1 MDNNKTVTAYSKGNG
16 GRAILLFLLFSIAIL
31 NFMSSGYSAFV
42 AVICIPAIALVGYFL
57 FSKKMAM
64 FYTLFIVNTIIMFI
78 ERHFHLPVPV
88 SMINE
93 LFELMLIGMVI
104 IDHWRFHL
112 SRLINLMFLCAIL
125 WVLFCCIEIF
135 NDQCGLG
142 IDVYRWYTGARL
154 MSMQI
159 LYAFVVTTLFIDT
172 PKKIMTLLF
181 IWAVFIIFAAIWLWK
196 QKNIGLTE
204 AESRFLW
211 SSPAHIMGGKLRY
224 FSCFTDA
231 ANFGIHTAV
240 ASAAFLII
248 AITMKVTRIRIFFA
262 IAGCIGIW
270 AFFGSGTRTALFCF
284 IATIMVFIVL
294 SRNKKIILSV
304 SVLFLVFL
312 YILAFTKIGDGNQNI
327 RRMRTAFDK
336 NDASLGVREQ
346 NKATLRKYMV
356 DAPWG
361 VGIGLESSDV
371 PAFNKFK
378 LITQVPPDSEY
389 VYIWVRTGVV
399 GITVF
404 CILNAVMFLGA
415 CWIVFFRLKNISIRG
430 VGAAYT
436 AAFIGMHLGGYA
448 NQILMQFPNVL
459 IYYGGLATVY
469 LLPYIENEWNDWEA
483 KLLAEQEERRRLKLE
498 KKRAS
503 RV

>member
-1 MDNNKTVTAYSKGNG
+1 MDNSNTVTTYSKGNG

-88 SMINE
+88 SLINE
-93 LFELMLIGMVI
+93 LFELMLIGMVLV
-104 IDHWRFHL
+104 DHWRFHL
-112 SRLINLMFLCAIL
+112 SRLINVMFLCAIV
-125 WVLFCCIEIF
+125 WVMFCCIEIF

-181 IWAVFIIFAAIWLWK
+181 IWAVFIVFAAIWLWK

-211 SSPAHIMGGKLRY
+211 SSPAHIMGGKIRF

-248 AITMKVTRIRIFFA
+248 AATMKVTRIRIFFA
-262 IAGCIGIW
+262 IVGCIGIW
-270 AFFGSGTRTALFCF
+270 AFFGSGTRTAIFCF

-294 SRNKKIILSV
+294 CKNKKLILSV
-304 SVLFLVFL
+304 SAVFLVFL
-312 YILAFTKIGDGNQNI
+312 YILIFTNIGDSNQNI

-336 NDASLGVREQ
+336 EDASLGVREQ

-361 VGIGLESSDV
+361 VGIGLENGDV
-371 PAFNKFK
+371 PPFNKFK

-399 GITVF
+399 GLTVF
-404 CILNAVMFLGA
+404 CIINAVMFLGA
-415 CWIVFFRLKNISIRG
+415 CWIVFFRLKNPSIRG
-430 VGAAYT
+430 VGIAYT

-448 NQILMQFPNVL
+448 NQILLQFPNVL

-469 LLPYIENEWNDWEA
+469 LLPHIENEWNEWEA
-483 KLLAEQEERRRLKLE
+483 KLIAEQEERRRLKLE

>member
-1 MDNNKTVTAYSKGNG
+1 MDNNKTVYSRGNG

-31 NFMSSGYSAFV
+31 NFLSSGYSAFV
-42 AVICIPAIALVGYFL
+42 AVMCIPAIALVGYFL
-57 FSKKMAM
+57 FSRKMAM

-88 SMINE
+88 SLINE
-93 LFELMLIGMVI
+93 LFELMLIGMVLV
-104 IDHWRFHL
+104 DHWRFHL
-112 SRLINLMFLCAIL
+112 SRLINVMFLCAIV
-125 WVLFCCIEIF
+125 WVMFCCIEIF

-181 IWAVFIIFAAIWLWK
+181 IWAVFIVFAAIWLWK

-211 SSPAHIMGGKLRY
+211 SSPAHIMGGKIRY

-248 AITMKVTRIRIFFA
+248 AATMKVTRIRIFFA
-262 IAGCIGIW
+262 IVGCIGIW
-270 AFFGSGTRTALFCF
+270 AFFGSGTRTAMFCF

-294 SRNKKIILSV
+294 CKNKKLILSV
-304 SVLFLVFL
+304 SAVFLVFL
-312 YILAFTKIGDGNQNI
+312 YILIFTNIGDSNQNI

-336 NDASLGVREQ
+336 EDASLGVREQ

-361 VGIGLESSDV
+361 VGIGLENGDV
-371 PAFNKFK
+371 PPFNKFK

-399 GITVF
+399 GLTVF
-404 CILNAVMFLGA
+404 CIINAVMFLGA
-415 CWIVFFRLKNISIRG
+415 CWIVFFRLKNPSIRG
-430 VGAAYT
+430 VGIAYT

-448 NQILMQFPNVL
+448 NQILLQFPNVL

-469 LLPYIENEWNDWEA
+469 LLPHIENEWKEWEA
-483 KLLAEQEERRRLKLE
+483 KLIAEQEERRRLKQE

>member
-1 MDNNKTVTAYSKGNG
+1 MENNKTVYSRENG

-31 NFMSSGYSAFV
+31 NFLSSGYSAFV
-42 AVICIPAIALVGYFL
+42 AVMCIPAIALVGYFL
-57 FSKKMAM
+57 FSRKMAM

-88 SMINE
+88 SLINE
-93 LFELMLIGMVI
+93 LFELMLIGMVLV
-104 IDHWRFHL
+104 DHWRFHL
-112 SRLINLMFLCAIL
+112 SRLINVMFLCAIV
-125 WVLFCCIEIF
+125 WVMFCCIEIF

-181 IWAVFIIFAAIWLWK
+181 IWAVFIVFAAIWLWK

-211 SSPAHIMGGKLRY
+211 SSPAHIMGGKIRY

-248 AITMKVTRIRIFFA
+248 AATMKVTRIRIFFA
-262 IAGCIGIW
+262 IVGCIGIW
-270 AFFGSGTRTALFCF
+270 AFFGSGTRTAMFCF

-294 SRNKKIILSV
+294 CKNKKLILSV
-304 SVLFLVFL
+304 SAVFLVFL
-312 YILAFTKIGDGNQNI
+312 YILIFTNIGDSNQNI

-336 NDASLGVREQ
+336 EDASLGVREQ

-361 VGIGLESSDV
+361 VGIGLENGDV
-371 PAFNKFK
+371 PPFNKFK

-399 GITVF
+399 GLTVF
-404 CILNAVMFLGA
+404 CIINAVMFLGA
-415 CWIVFFRLKNISIRG
+415 CWIVFFRLKNPSIRG
-430 VGAAYT
+430 VGIAYT

-448 NQILMQFPNVL
+448 NQILLQFPNVL

-469 LLPYIENEWNDWEA
+469 LLPHIENEWNEWEA
-483 KLLAEQEERRRLKLE
+483 KLIAEQEERRRLKLE

>member
-1 MDNNKTVTAYSKGNG
+1 MENNKTVYSRENG

-31 NFMSSGYSAFV
+31 NFLSSGYSAFI
-42 AVICIPAIALVGYFL
+42 AVMCIPAIALVGYFM

-64 FYTLFIVNTIIMFI
+64 FYTLFIINTVVMFI

-93 LFELMLIGMVI
+93 LFELMLIGMVL

-112 SRLINLMFLCAIL
+112 TRLINLMFLCAIL
-125 WVLFCCIEIF
+125 WCLFCCIEIF

-159 LYAFVVTTLFIDT
+159 LYAFVVVTLFIDT
-172 PKKIMTLLF
+172 PKKIMTIFF
-181 IWAVFIIFAAIWLWK
+181 IWAVFIVFAAIWLWK

-211 SSPAHIMGGKLRY
+211 SSPAHIMGGKIRY

-240 ASAAFLII
+240 ASAVFLIL
-248 AITMKVTRIRIFFA
+248 AATMKVTRIRIFFA
-262 IAGCIGIW
+262 VVGCIGIW

-284 IATIMVFIVL
+284 LATIMVFVVL
-294 SRNKKIILSV
+294 CRNKKLILTV
-304 SVLFLVFL
+304 SAMFLVFL

-336 NDASLGVREQ
+336 EDASLGVREQ

-361 VGIGLESSDV
+361 VGIGLENGDV
-371 PAFNKFK
+371 PPFNKFK

-389 VYIWVRTGVV
+389 VDIWVRTGVV
-399 GITVF
+399 GLTIF

-415 CWIVFFRLKNISIRG
+415 CWIVFLRLKSQSIRG
-430 VGAAYT
+430 VGIAYT

-459 IYYGGLATVY
+459 IFYGGLATVY
-469 LLPYIENEWNDWEA
+469 LLPHIENEWKEWEA
-483 KLLAEQEERRRLKLE
+483 KLIAEQEERRRLKQE

>member
-1 MDNNKTVTAYSKGNG
+1 MDNNKTVYSRGNG

-31 NFMSSGYSAFV
+31 NFLSSGYSAFV
-42 AVICIPAIALVGYFL
+42 AVMCIPAIALVGYFL
-57 FSKKMAM
+57 FSRKMAM

-88 SMINE
+88 SLINE
-93 LFELMLIGMVI
+93 LFELMLIGMVLV
-104 IDHWRFHL
+104 DHWRFHL
-112 SRLINLMFLCAIL
+112 SRLINVMFLCAIV
-125 WVLFCCIEIF
+125 WVMFCCIEIF

-142 IDVYRWYTGARL
+142 IDVYRCYTGARL

-181 IWAVFIIFAAIWLWK
+181 IWAVFIVFAAIWLWK

-211 SSPAHIMGGKLRY
+211 SSPAHIMGGKIRY

-248 AITMKVTRIRIFFA
+248 AATMKVTRIRIFFA
-262 IAGCIGIW
+262 IVGCIGIW
-270 AFFGSGTRTALFCF
+270 AFFGSGTRTAMFCF

-294 SRNKKIILSV
+294 CKNKKLILSV
-304 SVLFLVFL
+304 SAVFLVFL
-312 YILAFTKIGDGNQNI
+312 YILIFTNIGDSNQNI

-336 NDASLGVREQ
+336 EDASLGVREQ

-361 VGIGLESSDV
+361 VGIGLENGDV
-371 PAFNKFK
+371 PPFNKFK

-399 GITVF
+399 GLTVF
-404 CILNAVMFLGA
+404 CIINAVMFLGA
-415 CWIVFFRLKNISIRG
+415 CWIVFFRLKNPSIRG
-430 VGAAYT
+430 VGIAYT

-448 NQILMQFPNVL
+448 NQILLQFPNVL

-469 LLPYIENEWNDWEA
+469 LLPHIENEWNEWEA
-483 KLLAEQEERRRLKLE
+483 KLIAEQEERRRLKLE

>member
-1 MDNNKTVTAYSKGNG
+1 MDNNKTVYSRGNG

-31 NFMSSGYSAFV
+31 NFLSSGYSAFV
-42 AVICIPAIALVGYFL
+42 AVMCIPAIALVGYFL
-57 FSKKMAM
+57 FSRKMAM
-64 FYTLFIVNTIIMFI
+64 FYTLFIVNTIIRFI

-88 SMINE
+88 SLINE
-93 LFELMLIGMVI
+93 LFELMLIGMVLV
-104 IDHWRFHL
+104 DHWRFHL
-112 SRLINLMFLCAIL
+112 SRLINVMFLCAIV
-125 WVLFCCIEIF
+125 WVMFCCIEIF

-181 IWAVFIIFAAIWLWK
+181 IWAVFIVFAAIWLWK

-211 SSPAHIMGGKLRY
+211 SSPAHIMGGKIRY

-248 AITMKVTRIRIFFA
+248 AATMKVTRIRIFFA
-262 IAGCIGIW
+262 IVGCIGIC
-270 AFFGSGTRTALFCF
+270 AFFGSGTRTAMFCF

-294 SRNKKIILSV
+294 CKNKKLILSV
-304 SVLFLVFL
+304 SAVFLVFL
-312 YILAFTKIGDGNQNI
+312 YILIFTNIGDSNQNI

-336 NDASLGVREQ
+336 EDASLGVREQ

-361 VGIGLESSDV
+361 VGIGLENGDV
-371 PAFNKFK
+371 PPFNKFK

-399 GITVF
+399 GLTVF
-404 CILNAVMFLGA
+404 CIINAVMFLGA
-415 CWIVFFRLKNISIRG
+415 CWIVFFRLKNPSIRG
-430 VGAAYT
+430 VGIAYT

-448 NQILMQFPNVL
+448 NQILLQFPNVL

-469 LLPYIENEWNDWEA
+469 LLPHIENEWNEWEA
-483 KLLAEQEERRRLKLE
+483 KLIAEQEERRRLKLE

>member
-1 MDNNKTVTAYSKGNG
+1 MDNNKTVYSRGNG

-31 NFMSSGYSAFV
+31 NFLSSGYSAFV
-42 AVICIPAIALVGYFL
+42 AVMCIPAIALVGYFL
-57 FSKKMAM
+57 FSRKMAM

-88 SMINE
+88 SLINE
-93 LFELMLIGMVI
+93 LFELMLIGMVLV
-104 IDHWRFHL
+104 DHWRFHL
-112 SRLINLMFLCAIL
+112 SRLINVMFLCAIV
-125 WVLFCCIEIF
+125 WVMFCCIEIF

-181 IWAVFIIFAAIWLWK
+181 IWAVFIVFAAIWLWK

-211 SSPAHIMGGKLRY
+211 SSPAHIMGGKIRY

-248 AITMKVTRIRIFFA
+248 AATMKVTRIRIFFA
-262 IAGCIGIW
+262 IVGCIGIW
-270 AFFGSGTRTALFCF
+270 AFFGSGTRTAIFCF

-294 SRNKKIILSV
+294 CKNKKLILSV
-304 SVLFLVFL
+304 SAVFLVFL
-312 YILAFTKIGDGNQNI
+312 YILIFTNIGDSNQNI

-336 NDASLGVREQ
+336 EDASLGVREQ

-361 VGIGLESSDV
+361 VGIGLENGDV
-371 PAFNKFK
+371 PPRNKVK
-378 LITQVPPDSEY
+378 LITQVAPDSEY

-399 GITVF
+399 GLTVF
-404 CILNAVMFLGA
+404 CIINAVMFLGA
-415 CWIVFFRLKNISIRG
+415 CWIVFFRLKNPSIRG
-430 VGAAYT
+430 VGIAYT

-448 NQILMQFPNVL
+448 NQILLQFPNVL

-469 LLPYIENEWNDWEA
+469 LLPHIENEWNEWEA
-483 KLLAEQEERRRLKLE
+483 KLIAEQEERRRLKLE

>member
-1 MDNNKTVTAYSKGNG
+1 MDNNKTVYSRGNG

-31 NFMSSGYSAFV
+31 NFLSSGYSAFV
-42 AVICIPAIALVGYFL
+42 AVMCIPAIALVGYFL
-57 FSKKMAM
+57 FSRKMAM

-88 SMINE
+88 SLINE
-93 LFELMLIGMVI
+93 LFELMLIGMVLV
-104 IDHWRFHL
+104 DHWRFHL
-112 SRLINLMFLCAIL
+112 SRLINVMFLCAIV
-125 WVLFCCIEIF
+125 WVMFCCIEIF

-181 IWAVFIIFAAIWLWK
+181 ISAVFIVFAAIWLWK

-211 SSPAHIMGGKLRY
+211 SSPAHIMGGKIRY

-248 AITMKVTRIRIFFA
+248 AVTMKVTRIRIFFA
-262 IAGCIGIW
+262 IVGCIGIW
-270 AFFGSGTRTALFCF
+270 AFFGSGTRTAIFCF

-294 SRNKKIILSV
+294 CKNKKLILSV
-304 SVLFLVFL
+304 SAVFLVFL
-312 YILAFTKIGDGNQNI
+312 YILIFTNIGDSNQNI

-336 NDASLGVREQ
+336 EDASLGVREQ

-361 VGIGLESSDV
+361 VGIGLENGDV
-371 PAFNKFK
+371 PPFNKFK

-399 GITVF
+399 GLTVF
-404 CILNAVMFLGA
+404 CIINAVMFLGA
-415 CWIVFFRLKNISIRG
+415 CWIVFFRLKNPSIRG
-430 VGAAYT
+430 VGIAYT

-448 NQILMQFPNVL
+448 NQILLQFPNVL

-469 LLPYIENEWNDWEA
+469 LLPHIENEWNEWEA
-483 KLLAEQEERRRLKLE
+483 KLIAEQEERRRLKLE

>member
-1 MDNNKTVTAYSKGNG
+1 MDNNKTVYSRGNG

-31 NFMSSGYSAFV
+31 NFLSSGYSAFV
-42 AVICIPAIALVGYFL
+42 AVMCIPAIALVGYFL
-57 FSKKMAM
+57 FSRKMAM
-64 FYTLFIVNTIIMFI
+64 FYTLFIVNTVVMFI
-78 ERHFHLPVPV
+78 ARHFHLPVPV
-88 SMINE
+88 SLINE
-93 LFELMLIGMVI
+93 LFELMLIGMVLV
-104 IDHWRFHL
+104 DHWRFHL
-112 SRLINLMFLCAIL
+112 SRLINVMFLCAIV
-125 WVLFCCIEIF
+125 WVMFCCIEIF

-181 IWAVFIIFAAIWLWK
+181 IWAVFIVFAAIWLWK

-211 SSPAHIMGGKLRY
+211 SSPAHIMGGKIRY

-248 AITMKVTRIRIFFA
+248 AVTMKVTRIRIFFA
-262 IAGCIGIW
+262 IVGCIGIW
-270 AFFGSGTRTALFCF
+270 AFFGSGTRTAIFCF

-294 SRNKKIILSV
+294 CKNKKLILSV
-304 SVLFLVFL
+304 SAVFLVFL
-312 YILAFTKIGDGNQNI
+312 YILIFTNIGDSNQNI

-336 NDASLGVREQ
+336 EDASLGVREQ

-361 VGIGLESSDV
+361 VGIGLENGDV
-371 PAFNKFK
+371 PPFNKFK

-399 GITVF
+399 GLTVF
-404 CILNAVMFLGA
+404 CIINAVMFLGA
-415 CWIVFFRLKNISIRG
+415 CWIVFFRLKNPSIRG
-430 VGAAYT
+430 VGIAYT
-436 AAFIGMHLGGYA
+436 AAFIGMHLGGCA
-448 NQILMQFPNVL
+448 I
-459 IYYGGLATVY
+459 
-469 LLPYIENEWNDWEA
+469 
-483 KLLAEQEERRRLKLE
+483 
-498 KKRAS
+498 
-503 RV
+503 

>member
-1 MDNNKTVTAYSKGNG
+1 MDNNKTVYSRGNG

-31 NFMSSGYSAFV
+31 NFLSSGYSAFV
-42 AVICIPAIALVGYFL
+42 AVMCIPAIALVGYFL
-57 FSKKMAM
+57 FSRKMAM

-78 ERHFHLPVPV
+78 ERHFNLPVPV
-88 SMINE
+88 SLINE
-93 LFELMLIGMVI
+93 LFELMLIGMVLV
-104 IDHWRFHL
+104 DHWRFHL
-112 SRLINLMFLCAIL
+112 SRLINVMFLCAIV
-125 WVLFCCIEIF
+125 WVMFCCIEIF

-181 IWAVFIIFAAIWLWK
+181 IWAVFIVFAAIWLWK

-211 SSPAHIMGGKLRY
+211 SSPAHIMGGKIRF
-224 FSCFTDA
+224 FSSFTDA

-248 AITMKVTRIRIFFA
+248 AATMKVTRIRIFFA
-262 IAGCIGIW
+262 IVGCIGIW
-270 AFFGSGTRTALFCF
+270 AFFGSGTRTAMFCF

-294 SRNKKIILSV
+294 CKNKKLILSV
-304 SVLFLVFL
+304 SAVFLVFL
-312 YILAFTKIGDGNQNI
+312 YILIFTNIGDSNQNI
-327 RRMRTAFDK
+327 RRIRTAFDK
-336 NDASLGVREQ
+336 EDASLGVREQ

-361 VGIGLESSDV
+361 VGIGLENGDV
-371 PAFNKFK
+371 PPFNKFK

-399 GITVF
+399 GLTVF
-404 CILNAVMFLGA
+404 CIINAVMFLGA
-415 CWIVFFRLKNISIRG
+415 CWIVFFRLKNPSIRG
-430 VGAAYT
+430 VGIAYT

-448 NQILMQFPNVL
+448 NQILLQFPNVL

-469 LLPYIENEWNDWEA
+469 LLPHIENEWNEWEA
-483 KLLAEQEERRRLKLE
+483 KLIAEQEERRRLKLE

>member
-1 MDNNKTVTAYSKGNG
+1 MDNNKTVYSRGNG
-16 GRAILLFLLFSIAIL
+16 GRAILRFLLFSIAIL
-31 NFMSSGYSAFV
+31 NFLSSGYSAFV
-42 AVICIPAIALVGYFL
+42 AVMCIPAIALVGYFM
-57 FSKKMAM
+57 FSRKMAM
-64 FYTLFIVNTIIMFI
+64 FYTLFIVNTVVMFI

-88 SMINE
+88 SLINE
-93 LFELMLIGMVI
+93 LFELMLIGMVLV
-104 IDHWRFHL
+104 DHWRFHL
-112 SRLINLMFLCAIL
+112 SRLINVMFLCAIV
-125 WVLFCCIEIF
+125 WVMFCCIEIF

-181 IWAVFIIFAAIWLWK
+181 IWAVFIVFAAIWLWK

-211 SSPAHIMGGKLRY
+211 SSPAHIMGGKIRY

-248 AITMKVTRIRIFFA
+248 AATMKVTRIRIFFA
-262 IAGCIGIW
+262 IVGCIGIW
-270 AFFGSGTRTALFCF
+270 AFFGSGTRTAMFCF

-294 SRNKKIILSV
+294 CKNKKLILSV
-304 SVLFLVFL
+304 SAVFLVFL
-312 YILAFTKIGDGNQNI
+312 YILIFTNIGDSNQNI

-336 NDASLGVREQ
+336 EDASLGVREQ

-361 VGIGLESSDV
+361 VGIGLENGDV
-371 PAFNKFK
+371 PPFNKFK

-399 GITVF
+399 GLTVF
-404 CILNAVMFLGA
+404 CIINAVMFLGA
-415 CWIVFFRLKNISIRG
+415 CWIVFFRLKNPSIRG
-430 VGAAYT
+430 VGIAYT

-448 NQILMQFPNVL
+448 NQILLQFPTVL

-469 LLPYIENEWNDWEA
+469 LLPHIENEWNEWEA
-483 KLLAEQEERRRLKLE
+483 KLIAEQEEHRRLKLE

>member
-1 MDNNKTVTAYSKGNG
+1 M
-16 GRAILLFLLFSIAIL
+16 
-31 NFMSSGYSAFV
+31 
-42 AVICIPAIALVGYFL
+42 
-57 FSKKMAM
+57 
-64 FYTLFIVNTIIMFI
+64 
-78 ERHFHLPVPV
+78 
-88 SMINE
+88 
-93 LFELMLIGMVI
+93 
-104 IDHWRFHL
+104 
-112 SRLINLMFLCAIL
+112 
-125 WVLFCCIEIF
+125 
-135 NDQCGLG
+135 
-142 IDVYRWYTGARL
+142 
-154 MSMQI
+154 
-159 LYAFVVTTLFIDT
+159 
-172 PKKIMTLLF
+172 
-181 IWAVFIIFAAIWLWK
+181 
-196 QKNIGLTE
+196 
-204 AESRFLW
+204 
-211 SSPAHIMGGKLRY
+211 
-224 FSCFTDA
+224 
-231 ANFGIHTAV
+231 
-240 ASAAFLII
+240 
-248 AITMKVTRIRIFFA
+248 
-262 IAGCIGIW
+262 
-270 AFFGSGTRTALFCF
+270 
-284 IATIMVFIVL
+284 
-294 SRNKKIILSV
+294 
-304 SVLFLVFL
+304 
-312 YILAFTKIGDGNQNI
+312 
-327 RRMRTAFDK
+327 
-336 NDASLGVREQ
+336 GVREM

-430 VGAAYT
+430 VGIAYT

-469 LLPYIENEWNDWEA
+469 LLPHIENEWNEWEA

>member
-1 MDNNKTVTAYSKGNG
+1 MENNKTVYSRGNG

-31 NFMSSGYSAFV
+31 NFLSSGYSAFV
-42 AVICIPAIALVGYFL
+42 AVMCIPAIALVGYFL
-57 FSKKMAM
+57 FSRKMAM

-88 SMINE
+88 SLINE
-93 LFELMLIGMVI
+93 LFELMLIGMVL

-112 SRLINLMFLCAIL
+112 SRLINVMFLCAIV
-125 WVLFCCIEIF
+125 WVMFCCIEIF

-181 IWAVFIIFAAIWLWK
+181 IWAVFIVFAAIWLWK

-211 SSPAHIMGGKLRY
+211 SSPAHIMGGKIRY

-248 AITMKVTRIRIFFA
+248 AATMKVTRIRIFFA
-262 IAGCIGIW
+262 IVGCIGMW

-294 SRNKKIILSV
+294 CKNKKLILSV
-304 SVLFLVFL
+304 SAVFLVFL
-312 YILAFTKIGDGNQNI
+312 YILIFTNIGDSNQNI

-336 NDASLGVREQ
+336 EDASLGVREQ

-361 VGIGLESSDV
+361 VGIGLENGDV
-371 PAFNKFK
+371 PPFNKFK

-389 VYIWVRTGVV
+389 VYI
-399 GITVF
+399 
-404 CILNAVMFLGA
+404 L
-415 CWIVFFRLKNISIRG
+415 S
-430 VGAAYT
+430 
-436 AAFIGMHLGGYA
+436 
-448 NQILMQFPNVL
+448 L
-459 IYYGGLATVY
+459 IH
-469 LLPYIENEWNDWEA
+469 I
-483 KLLAEQEERRRLKLE
+483 
-498 KKRAS
+498 
-503 RV
+503 

>member
-1 MDNNKTVTAYSKGNG
+1 MDNNKTVYSRGNG

-31 NFMSSGYSAFV
+31 NFLSSGYSAFV
-42 AVICIPAIALVGYFL
+42 AVMCIPAIALVGYFL
-57 FSKKMAM
+57 FSRKMAM

-88 SMINE
+88 SLINE
-93 LFELMLIGMVI
+93 LFELMLIGMVLV
-104 IDHWRFHL
+104 DHWRFHL
-112 SRLINLMFLCAIL
+112 SRLINVMFLCAIV
-125 WVLFCCIEIF
+125 WVMFCCIEIF

-181 IWAVFIIFAAIWLWK
+181 IWAVFIVFAAIWLWK

-211 SSPAHIMGGKLRY
+211 SSPAHIMGGKIRY

-248 AITMKVTRIRIFFA
+248 AATMKVTRIRIFFA
-262 IAGCIGIW
+262 IVGCIGIW
-270 AFFGSGTRTALFCF
+270 AFFGSGTRTAMFCF
-284 IATIMVFIVL
+284 IATIMVSIVL
-294 SRNKKIILSV
+294 CKNKKLILSV
-304 SVLFLVFL
+304 SAVFLVFL
-312 YILAFTKIGDGNQNI
+312 YILIFTNIGDSNQNI

-336 NDASLGVREQ
+336 EDASLGVREQ

-361 VGIGLESSDV
+361 VGIGLENGDV
-371 PAFNKFK
+371 PPFNKFK

-399 GITVF
+399 GLTVF
-404 CILNAVMFLGA
+404 CIINAVMFLGA
-415 CWIVFFRLKNISIRG
+415 CWIVFFRLKNPSIRG
-430 VGAAYT
+430 VGIAYT

-448 NQILMQFPNVL
+448 NQILLQFPNVL

-469 LLPYIENEWNDWEA
+469 LLPHIENEWNEWEA
-483 KLLAEQEERRRLKLE
+483 KLIAEQEERRRLKLE

>member
-1 MDNNKTVTAYSKGNG
+1 MDNNKTVYSRGNG

-31 NFMSSGYSAFV
+31 NFLSSGYSAFV
-42 AVICIPAIALVGYFL
+42 AVMCIPAIALVGYFL
-57 FSKKMAM
+57 FSRKMAM
-64 FYTLFIVNTIIMFI
+64 FYTLFIVNTVVMFI
-78 ERHFHLPVPV
+78 ERHFYLPVPV
-88 SMINE
+88 SLINE
-93 LFELMLIGMVI
+93 LFELMLIGMVLV
-104 IDHWRFHL
+104 DHWRFHL
-112 SRLINLMFLCAIL
+112 SRLINVMFLCAIV
-125 WVLFCCIEIF
+125 WVMFCCIEIF

-181 IWAVFIIFAAIWLWK
+181 IWAVFIVFAAIWLWK

-211 SSPAHIMGGKLRY
+211 SSPAHIMGGKIRC

-248 AITMKVTRIRIFFA
+248 AATMKVTRIRIFSA
-262 IAGCIGIW
+262 IVACIGIW
-270 AFFGSGTRTALFCF
+270 AFFGSGTRTAIFCF

-294 SRNKKIILSV
+294 CKNKKLILSV
-304 SVLFLVFL
+304 SAVFLVFL
-312 YILAFTKIGDGNQNI
+312 YILIFTNIGDSNQNI

-336 NDASLGVREQ
+336 EDASLGVREQ

-361 VGIGLESSDV
+361 VGIGLENGDV
-371 PAFNKFK
+371 PPFNKFK

-399 GITVF
+399 GLTVF
-404 CILNAVMFLGA
+404 CIINAVMFVGA
-415 CWIVFFRLKNISIRG
+415 CWIVFFRLKNPSIRG
-430 VGAAYT
+430 VGIAYT

-448 NQILMQFPNVL
+448 NQILLQYPNVL

-469 LLPYIENEWNDWEA
+469 LLPHIENEWNEWEA
-483 KLLAEQEERRRLKLE
+483 KLIAEQEERRRLKLE

>member
-1 MDNNKTVTAYSKGNG
+1 MDNNKTVYSRRNG

-31 NFMSSGYSAFV
+31 NFLSSGYSAFV
-42 AVICIPAIALVGYFL
+42 AVMCIPAIALVGYFL
-57 FSKKMAM
+57 FSRKMAM

-88 SMINE
+88 SLINE
-93 LFELMLIGMVI
+93 LFELMLIGMVLV
-104 IDHWRFHL
+104 DHWRFHL
-112 SRLINLMFLCAIL
+112 SRLINVMFLCAIV
-125 WVLFCCIEIF
+125 WVMFCCIEIF

-181 IWAVFIIFAAIWLWK
+181 IWAVFIVFAAIWLWK

-211 SSPAHIMGGKLRY
+211 SSPAHIMGGKIRY

-248 AITMKVTRIRIFFA
+248 AATMKVTRIRIFFA
-262 IAGCIGIW
+262 IVGCIGIW
-270 AFFGSGTRTALFCF
+270 AFFGSGTRTAMFCF

-294 SRNKKIILSV
+294 CKNKKLILSV
-304 SVLFLVFL
+304 SAVFLVFL
-312 YILAFTKIGDGNQNI
+312 YILIFTNIGDSNQNI

-336 NDASLGVREQ
+336 EDASLGVREQ

-361 VGIGLESSDV
+361 VGIGLENGDV
-371 PAFNKFK
+371 PPFNKFK

-399 GITVF
+399 GLTVF
-404 CILNAVMFLGA
+404 CIINAVMFLGA
-415 CWIVFFRLKNISIRG
+415 CWIVFFRLKNPSIRG
-430 VGAAYT
+430 VGIAYT

-448 NQILMQFPNVL
+448 NQILLQFPNVL

-469 LLPYIENEWNDWEA
+469 LLPHIENEWNEWEA
-483 KLLAEQEERRRLKLE
+483 KLIAEQEERRRLKLE

>member
-1 MDNNKTVTAYSKGNG
+1 MDNNKTVYSRGNG

-31 NFMSSGYSAFV
+31 NFLSSGYSAFV
-42 AVICIPAIALVGYFL
+42 AVMCIPAIALVGYFL
-57 FSKKMAM
+57 FSRKMAM

-88 SMINE
+88 SLINE
-93 LFELMLIGMVI
+93 LFELMLIGMVLV
-104 IDHWRFHL
+104 DHWRFHL
-112 SRLINLMFLCAIL
+112 SRLINVMFLCAIV
-125 WVLFCCIEIF
+125 WVMFCCIEIF

-181 IWAVFIIFAAIWLWK
+181 IWAVFIVFAAIWLWK

-211 SSPAHIMGGKLRY
+211 SSPAHIMGGKIRF

-248 AITMKVTRIRIFFA
+248 AATMKVTRIRIFFA
-262 IAGCIGIW
+262 IVGCIGIW
-270 AFFGSGTRTALFCF
+270 AFFGSGTRTAMFCF

-294 SRNKKIILSV
+294 CKNKKLILSV
-304 SVLFLVFL
+304 SAVFLVFL
-312 YILAFTKIGDGNQNI
+312 YILIFTNIGDSNQNI

-336 NDASLGVREQ
+336 EDASLGVREQ

-361 VGIGLESSDV
+361 VGIGLENGDV
-371 PAFNKFK
+371 PPFNKFK

-399 GITVF
+399 GLTVF
-404 CILNAVMFLGA
+404 CIINVVMFLGA
-415 CWIVFFRLKNISIRG
+415 CWIVFFRLKNPSIRG
-430 VGAAYT
+430 VGIAYT

-448 NQILMQFPNVL
+448 NQILLQFPNVL

-469 LLPYIENEWNDWEA
+469 LLPHIENEWNEWEA
-483 KLLAEQEERRRLKLE
+483 KLIAEQEERRRLKLE

>member
-1 MDNNKTVTAYSKGNG
+1 MDNNKTVYSRGNG

-31 NFMSSGYSAFV
+31 NFLSSGYSAFV
-42 AVICIPAIALVGYFL
+42 AVMCIPAIALVGYFL
-57 FSKKMAM
+57 FSRKMAM

-88 SMINE
+88 SLINE
-93 LFELMLIGMVI
+93 LFELMLIGMVLV
-104 IDHWRFHL
+104 DHWRFHL
-112 SRLINLMFLCAIL
+112 SRLINVMFLCAIV
-125 WVLFCCIEIF
+125 WVMFCCIEIF

-181 IWAVFIIFAAIWLWK
+181 IWAVFIVFAAIWLWK

-211 SSPAHIMGGKLRY
+211 SSPAHIMGGKIRY

-248 AITMKVTRIRIFFA
+248 AATMKVTRIRIFFA
-262 IAGCIGIW
+262 IVGFIGIW

-294 SRNKKIILSV
+294 CKNKKLILSV
-304 SVLFLVFL
+304 SAVFLVFL
-312 YILAFTKIGDGNQNI
+312 YILIFTNIGDSNQNI
-327 RRMRTAFDK
+327 RRIRTAFDK
-336 NDASLGVREQ
+336 EDASLGVREQ

-361 VGIGLESSDV
+361 VGIGLENGDV
-371 PAFNKFK
+371 PPFNKFK

-399 GITVF
+399 GLTVF
-404 CILNAVMFLGA
+404 CIINAVMFLGA
-415 CWIVFFRLKNISIRG
+415 CWIVFFRLKNPSIRG
-430 VGAAYT
+430 VGIAYT

-448 NQILMQFPNVL
+448 NQILLQFPNVL

-469 LLPYIENEWNDWEA
+469 LLPHIENEWNEWEA
-483 KLLAEQEERRRLKLE
+483 KLIAEQEERRRLKLE

>member
-1 MDNNKTVTAYSKGNG
+1 MENNKTVYSRENG

-31 NFMSSGYSAFV
+31 NFLSSGYSAFV
-42 AVICIPAIALVGYFL
+42 AVMCIPAIALVGYFM
-57 FSKKMAM
+57 FSRKMAM
-64 FYTLFIVNTIIMFI
+64 FYTLFIVNTVVMFI

-88 SMINE
+88 SLINE
-93 LFELMLIGMVI
+93 LFELMLIGMVL

-112 SRLINLMFLCAIL
+112 SRLINVMFLCAIV
-125 WVLFCCIEIF
+125 WVMFCCIEIF

-181 IWAVFIIFAAIWLWK
+181 IWAVFIVFAAIWLWK

-211 SSPAHIMGGKLRY
+211 SSPAHIMGGKIRY

-248 AITMKVTRIRIFFA
+248 AATMKVTRIRIFFA
-262 IAGCIGIW
+262 IVGCIGMW

-294 SRNKKIILSV
+294 CKNKKLILSV
-304 SVLFLVFL
+304 SAVFLVFL
-312 YILAFTKIGDGNQNI
+312 YILIFTNIGDSNQNI

-336 NDASLGVREQ
+336 EDASLGVREQ

-361 VGIGLESSDV
+361 VGIGLENGDV
-371 PAFNKFK
+371 PPFNKFK

-399 GITVF
+399 GLTVF
-404 CILNAVMFLGA
+404 CIINAVMFLGA
-415 CWIVFFRLKNISIRG
+415 CWIVFFRLKNPSIRG
-430 VGAAYT
+430 VGIAYT

-448 NQILMQFPNVL
+448 NQILLQFPNVL

-469 LLPYIENEWNDWEA
+469 LLPHIENEWNEWEA
-483 KLLAEQEERRRLKLE
+483 KMIAEQEERKRLKLE

>member
-1 MDNNKTVTAYSKGNG
+1 MDNNKTVYSRGNG

-31 NFMSSGYSAFV
+31 NFLSSGYSAFV
-42 AVICIPAIALVGYFL
+42 AVMCIPAIALVGYFL
-57 FSKKMAM
+57 FSRKMAM
-64 FYTLFIVNTIIMFI
+64 FYTLFIVNTVVMFI

-88 SMINE
+88 SLINE
-93 LFELMLIGMVI
+93 LFELMLIGMVLV
-104 IDHWRFHL
+104 DHWRFHL
-112 SRLINLMFLCAIL
+112 SRLINVMFLCAIV
-125 WVLFCCIEIF
+125 WVMFCCIEIF

-181 IWAVFIIFAAIWLWK
+181 IWAVFIVFAAIWLWK

-211 SSPAHIMGGKLRY
+211 SSPAHIMGGKIRY

-248 AITMKVTRIRIFFA
+248 AATMKVTRIRIFFA
-262 IAGCIGIW
+262 IVGCIGIW
-270 AFFGSGTRTALFCF
+270 AFFGSGTRTAIFCF

-294 SRNKKIILSV
+294 CKNKKLILSV
-304 SVLFLVFL
+304 SAVFLVFL
-312 YILAFTKIGDGNQNI
+312 YILIFTNIGDSNQNI

-336 NDASLGVREQ
+336 EDASLGVREQ

-361 VGIGLESSDV
+361 VGIGLENGDV
-371 PAFNKFK
+371 PPFNKFK

-399 GITVF
+399 GLTVF
-404 CILNAVMFLGA
+404 CIINAVMFLGA
-415 CWIVFFRLKNISIRG
+415 CWIVFFRLKHPSIRG
-430 VGAAYT
+430 VGIAYT
-436 AAFIGMHLGGYA
+436 AAFIGMHLSGDA
-448 NQILMQFPNVL
+448 NQILLQYPNVL

-469 LLPYIENEWNDWEA
+469 LLPHIENEWNEWEA
-483 KLLAEQEERRRLKLE
+483 KLIAEQEERRRLKLE

>member
-1 MDNNKTVTAYSKGNG
+1 MENNKTVYSRENG

-31 NFMSSGYSAFV
+31 NFLSSGYSAFI
-42 AVICIPAIALVGYFL
+42 AVMCIPAIALVGYFM

-64 FYTLFIVNTIIMFI
+64 FYTLFIINTVVMFI

-93 LFELMLIGMVI
+93 LFELMLIGMVL

-112 SRLINLMFLCAIL
+112 SRLINVMFLCAIV
-125 WVLFCCIEIF
+125 WVTFCCIEVF

-172 PKKIMTLLF
+172 PKKIMTILF
-181 IWAVFIIFAAIWLWK
+181 IWAVFIVFAAIWLWK

-211 SSPAHIMGGKLRY
+211 SSPAHIMGGKIRY

-248 AITMKVTRIRIFFA
+248 AVTMKVTRIRIFFA
-262 IAGCIGIW
+262 IVGCIGLW

-294 SRNKKIILSV
+294 CRNKKLILSV
-304 SVLFLVFL
+304 SALFLVFL

-336 NDASLGVREQ
+336 EDASLGVREQ

-361 VGIGLESSDV
+361 VGIGLENGDV
-371 PAFNKFK
+371 PPFNKFK

-399 GITVF
+399 GLTVF
-404 CILNAVMFLGA
+404 CIVNAVMFLGA
-415 CWIVFFRLKNISIRG
+415 CWIVFFRLKNPSIRG
-430 VGAAYT
+430 VGIAYT

-448 NQILMQFPNVL
+448 NQILLQFPNVL

-469 LLPYIENEWNDWEA
+469 LLPHIENEWKEWEA
-483 KLLAEQEERRRLKLE
+483 KLIAEQEERRRLKQE

>member
-1 MDNNKTVTAYSKGNG
+1 MDNNKTVYSRGNG

-31 NFMSSGYSAFV
+31 NFLSSGYSAFV
-42 AVICIPAIALVGYFL
+42 AVMCIPAIALVGYFL
-57 FSKKMAM
+57 FSRKMAM

-88 SMINE
+88 SLINE
-93 LFELMLIGMVI
+93 LFELMLIGMVLV
-104 IDHWRFHL
+104 DHWRFHL
-112 SRLINLMFLCAIL
+112 SRLINVMFLCAIV
-125 WVLFCCIEIF
+125 WVMFCCIEIF

-181 IWAVFIIFAAIWLWK
+181 IWAVFIVFAAIWLWK

-211 SSPAHIMGGKLRY
+211 SSPAHIMGGKIRY

-248 AITMKVTRIRIFFA
+248 AATMKVTRIRIFFA
-262 IAGCIGIW
+262 IVGCIGIW
-270 AFFGSGTRTALFCF
+270 AFFGSGTRTAMFCF

-294 SRNKKIILSV
+294 CKNKKLILSV
-304 SVLFLVFL
+304 SAVFLVFL
-312 YILAFTKIGDGNQNI
+312 YILIFTNIGDSNQNI

-336 NDASLGVREQ
+336 EDASLGVREQ

-361 VGIGLESSDV
+361 VGIGLENGDV
-371 PAFNKFK
+371 PPFNKFK

-399 GITVF
+399 GLTVF
-404 CILNAVMFLGA
+404 CIINAVMFLGA
-415 CWIVFFRLKNISIRG
+415 CWIVFFRLKNPSIRG
-430 VGAAYT
+430 VGIAYT

-448 NQILMQFPNVL
+448 NQILLQYPNVL

-469 LLPYIENEWNDWEA
+469 LLPHIENEWKEWEA
-483 KLLAEQEERRRLKLE
+483 KLIAEQEERRRLKQE

>member
-1 MDNNKTVTAYSKGNG
+1 MDNNKTVYSRGNG

-31 NFMSSGYSAFV
+31 NFLSSGYSAFV
-42 AVICIPAIALVGYFL
+42 AVMCIPAIALVGYFL
-57 FSKKMAM
+57 FSRKMAM

-88 SMINE
+88 SLINE
-93 LFELMLIGMVI
+93 LFELMLIGMVLV
-104 IDHWRFHL
+104 DHWRFHL
-112 SRLINLMFLCAIL
+112 SRLINVMFLCAIV
-125 WVLFCCIEIF
+125 WVMFCCIEIF

-181 IWAVFIIFAAIWLWK
+181 IWAVFIVFAAIWLWK

-211 SSPAHIMGGKLRY
+211 SSPAHIMGGKIRY

-248 AITMKVTRIRIFFA
+248 AVTMKVTRIRIFFA
-262 IAGCIGIW
+262 IVGCIGIW
-270 AFFGSGTRTALFCF
+270 AFFGSGTRTAIFCF

-294 SRNKKIILSV
+294 CKNKKLILSV
-304 SVLFLVFL
+304 SAVFLVFL
-312 YILAFTKIGDGNQNI
+312 YILIFTNIGDSNQNI

-336 NDASLGVREQ
+336 EDASLGVREQ

-361 VGIGLESSDV
+361 VGIGLENGDV
-371 PAFNKFK
+371 PPFNKFK

-399 GITVF
+399 GLTVF
-404 CILNAVMFLGA
+404 CIINAVMFLGA
-415 CWIVFFRLKNISIRG
+415 CWIVFFRLKNPSIRG
-430 VGAAYT
+430 VGIAYT

-448 NQILMQFPNVL
+448 NQI
-459 IYYGGLATVY
+459 
-469 LLPYIENEWNDWEA
+469 
-483 KLLAEQEERRRLKLE
+483 
-498 KKRAS
+498 
-503 RV
+503 

>member
-1 MDNNKTVTAYSKGNG
+1 MDNNKTVYSRGNG

-31 NFMSSGYSAFV
+31 NFLSSGYSAFV
-42 AVICIPAIALVGYFL
+42 AVMCIPAIALVGYFL
-57 FSKKMAM
+57 FSRKMAM
-64 FYTLFIVNTIIMFI
+64 FYTLFIVNTVVMFI

-88 SMINE
+88 SLINE
-93 LFELMLIGMVI
+93 LFELMLIGMVLV
-104 IDHWRFHL
+104 DHWRFHL
-112 SRLINLMFLCAIL
+112 SRLINVMFLCAIV
-125 WVLFCCIEIF
+125 WVMFCCIEIF

-181 IWAVFIIFAAIWLWK
+181 IWAVFIVFAAIWLWK

-211 SSPAHIMGGKLRY
+211 SSPAHIMGGKIRY

-248 AITMKVTRIRIFFA
+248 AATMKVTRIRIFFA
-262 IAGCIGIW
+262 IVGCIGIW
-270 AFFGSGTRTALFCF
+270 AFFGSGTRTAIFCF

-294 SRNKKIILSV
+294 CKNKKLILSV
-304 SVLFLVFL
+304 SAVFLVFL
-312 YILAFTKIGDGNQNI
+312 YILIFTNIGDSNQNI

-336 NDASLGVREQ
+336 EDASLGVREQ

-361 VGIGLESSDV
+361 VGIGLENGDV
-371 PAFNKFK
+371 PPFNKFK

-399 GITVF
+399 GLTVF
-404 CILNAVMFLGA
+404 CIINAVMFLGA
-415 CWIVFFRLKNISIRG
+415 CWIVFFRLKNPSIRG
-430 VGAAYT
+430 VGIAYT

-448 NQILMQFPNVL
+448 NQILLQYPNVL
-459 IYYGGLATVY
+459 IYNGGLATVY
-469 LLPYIENEWNDWEA
+469 LLPHIENEWNEWEA
-483 KLLAEQEERRRLKLE
+483 KLIAEQEERRRLKLE

>member
-1 MDNNKTVTAYSKGNG
+1 MDNNKTVYSRGNG

-31 NFMSSGYSAFV
+31 NFLSSEYSAFV
-42 AVICIPAIALVGYFL
+42 AVMCIPAIALVGYFL
-57 FSKKMAM
+57 FSRKMAM

-88 SMINE
+88 SLINE
-93 LFELMLIGMVI
+93 LFELMLIGMVLV
-104 IDHWRFHL
+104 DHWRFHL
-112 SRLINLMFLCAIL
+112 SRLINVMFLCAIV
-125 WVLFCCIEIF
+125 WVMFCCIEIF

-181 IWAVFIIFAAIWLWK
+181 IWAVFIVFAAIWLWK

-211 SSPAHIMGGKLRY
+211 SSPAHIMGGKIRY

-248 AITMKVTRIRIFFA
+248 AATMKVTRIRIFFA
-262 IAGCIGIW
+262 IVGCIGIW
-270 AFFGSGTRTALFCF
+270 AFFGSGTRTAMFCF

-294 SRNKKIILSV
+294 CKNKKLILSV
-304 SVLFLVFL
+304 SAVFLVFL
-312 YILAFTKIGDGNQNI
+312 YILIFTNIGDSNQNI

-336 NDASLGVREQ
+336 EDASLGVREQ

-361 VGIGLESSDV
+361 VGIGLENGDV
-371 PAFNKFK
+371 PPFNKFK

-399 GITVF
+399 GLTVF
-404 CILNAVMFLGA
+404 CIINAVMFLGA
-415 CWIVFFRLKNISIRG
+415 CWIVFFRLKNPSIRG
-430 VGAAYT
+430 VGIAYT

-448 NQILMQFPNVL
+448 NQILLQFPNVL

-469 LLPYIENEWNDWEA
+469 LLPHIENEWNEWEA
-483 KLLAEQEERRRLKLE
+483 KLIAEQEERRRLKLE